1 MAQWRKIVVSGSTAE
16 LNNIS
21 SSGDIVPVTSD
32 GSSLGG
38 ATLQF
43 SDLYLAEG
51 AVINWDNGDMTITQT
66 NNLLDIDSGN
76 TRVDRLEL
84 DSAADYLDVAG
95 GDLQVI
101 AAADIILDPG
111 GGEVDVDGN
120 LIPNTDSADD
130 LGASGKA
137 WNKLWVDDIDL
148 NAQGSI
154 SIGGTGRIDLDADD
168 DTSIRASAD
177 DVITFE
183 AAGADQV
190 AIADGTLTPSTSDDI
205 SLGTTA
211 LQFSDLFL
219 AEGGVINWDNGD
231 ETLTQT
237 ADQLALAGGYLTVAG
252 SITGSHFSGSA
263 DSTGSF
269 GYLNVSGDGVFGG
282 NITFGDAATDSVS
295 FGADIDSNLIPN
307 IDDTYDLGSAAQ
319 AWQDLFLEGD
329 ITLTDAGTVKATAGN
344 LTVDS
349 EAATLVLDGHTGVD
363 IDASNSGKV
372 AIDGAGG
379 IDIGVA
385 TDVAIDIDSSTL
397 DIDASGAIT
406 IDSSAASISIGS
418 NDIDQAINIG
428 TQGERTITVGN
439 VAGAAALAFNAG
451 TGGIALASTS
461 TGDITINSDD
471 TLLLDSDG
479 VLELNT
485 SGGAINIGTDGV
497 AVNTTIGNVTGTTAL
512 ALNAGTGGI
521 ALASTGAGDIT
532 LTSTDTVLVDSAGV
546 LELNSSA
553 GAISIGNDDID
564 QAINIGTQGERTIS
578 VGTGA
583 FADTINIGNSTGATA
598 VTIAAGTGDLAL
610 TSTDNL
616 TLTATD
622 IVSMT
627 DGTATF
633 SLAGSGAT
641 ALAAATT
648 VDLDGTG
655 AMSLNSSGG
664 AIGVGNDA
672 VGQKI
677 SVGGEIVTRT
687 EVELNAILVDIN
699 AGTGG
704 VTIDGG
710 GAISLDS
717 GAASNFTTTAGDI
730 TIDSEAGSVNVD
742 GGESDVAAVRI
753 VASHT
758 AGGIDVDAGT
768 NGINVDSTGAITIGG
783 TNATGVT
790 IGKADTTVTIPGDL
804 DINGTMTTID
814 TVNLRVADR
823 FVLVAS
829 GSVRNN
835 ALGDGG
841 LIVNTTAD
849 GSGSALF
856 YNDVGDRWA
865 LTGEGDT
872 GETQQV
878 APAKQYVVSVSQS
891 AAPPTGNPGDFG
903 RDNASRRGIIYIQTS
918 DDVATSTVDGDIWIW
933 S

>member
-76 TRVDRLEL
+76 TRVDRLEI
-84 DSAADYLDVAG
+84 DSAADYIDVET
-95 GDLQVI
+95 DLKII

-231 ETLTQT
+231 VTLTQT

-687 EVELNAILVDIN
+687 EVELNAILVDVN

-710 GAISLDS
+710 GAI
-717 GAASNFTTTAGDI
+717 
-730 TIDSEAGSVNVD
+730 
-742 GGESDVAAVRI
+742 
-753 VASHT
+753 
-758 AGGIDVDAGT
+758 
-768 NGINVDSTGAITIGG
+768 
-783 TNATGVT
+783 
-790 IGKADTTVTIPGDL
+790 
-804 DINGTMTTID
+804 
-814 TVNLRVADR
+814 
-823 FVLVAS
+823 
-829 GSVRNN
+829 
-835 ALGDGG
+835 
-841 LIVNTTAD
+841 
-849 GSGSALF
+849 
-856 YNDVGDRWA
+856 
-865 LTGEGDT
+865 
-872 GETQQV
+872 
-878 APAKQYVVSVSQS
+878 
-891 AAPPTGNPGDFG
+891 
-903 RDNASRRGIIYIQTS
+903 
-918 DDVATSTVDGDIWIW
+918 
-933 S
+933 